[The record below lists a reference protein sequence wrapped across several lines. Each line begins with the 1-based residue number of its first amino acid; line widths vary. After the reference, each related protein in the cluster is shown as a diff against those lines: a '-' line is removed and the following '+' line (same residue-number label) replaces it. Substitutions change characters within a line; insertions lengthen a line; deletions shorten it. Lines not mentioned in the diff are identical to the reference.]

1 MNIFKKCAQRFGVV
15 TTVTAGLLVGSG
27 VASLGFWTVTGSGSS
42 TAAMASYT
50 NSTVTVGSTTTGAAG
65 SNASVTNSGTST
77 DAVLNFTI
85 PRGEIG
91 PTGATGATGATGPQ
105 GSIGSTG
112 ATGAKGD
119 KGDAGAQGPQGPAG
133 ATGAT
138 GAAGPAGTIT
148 GSVET
153 VTALSASNSSSKN
166 VTANC
171 SSGKKA
177 VGGGAALSL
186 TDGSVSIVASNP
198 GANGTSWIAAAAE
211 PNGNQAG
218 TTASWTVTAYVICA
232 S

>member
-1 MNIFKKCAQRFGVV
+1 MNIFRKCAQRFGVV

-85 PRGEIG
+85 PRGDIG
-91 PTGATGATGATGPQ
+91 PTGATGPQ

-119 KGDAGAQGPQGPAG
+119 KGDTGAQGPQGPQGPAG

-153 VTALSASNSSSKN
+153 VTALSASNSLSKN
-166 VTANC
+166 ITANC

>member
-1 MNIFKKCAQRFGVV
+1 MNIFRKCAQRFGVV

-85 PRGEIG
+85 PRGDTG
-91 PTGATGATGATGPQ
+91 PTGATGD
-105 GSIGSTG
+105 
-112 ATGAKGD
+112 KGD
-119 KGDAGAQGPQGPAG
+119 KGDTGAQGPQGPQGPAG

-148 GSVET
+148 GSLET
-153 VTALSASNSSSKN
+153 VTALSPSNSLSKN
-166 VTANC
+166 ITANC

-198 GANGTSWIAAAAE
+198 AANGTSWIAAAAE

-218 TTASWTVTAYVICA
+218 TSANWTVTAYVICA

>member
-85 PRGEIG
+85 PRGDTGATGTQGPQGPAG
-91 PTGATGATGATGPQ
+91 PTGATGAQGLQGPTGATG
-105 GSIGSTG
+105 ST
-112 ATGAKGD
+112 
-119 KGDAGAQGPQGPAG
+119 GAQGPQGPAG
-133 ATGAT
+133 ATGTFAT
-138 GAAGPAGTIT
+138 GTIT
-148 GSVET
+148 T
-153 VTALSASNSSSKN
+153 VTNTVTGQSDNIGTVIS

-171 SSGKKA
+171 AGSAKA
-177 VGGGAALSL
+177 ISGGAL
-186 TDGSVSIVASNP
+186 ISNP
-198 GANGTSWIAAAAE
+198 NSQKYMLTGTEPVGTNAWKASAE
-211 PNGNQAG
+211 S
-218 TTASWTVTAYVICA
+218 TTKNNSASTLKAWVVCA